1 HGAHGIIK
9 TKGASIPDNVPER
22 VAEVVAYYSEARQGG
37 KVEVDYTLRKHVK
50 KLGKPGLVNYVNYKT
65 IVVSPKDWQ

>member
-1 HGAHGIIK
+1 ML
-9 TKGASIPDNVPER
+9 ER
-22 VAEVVAYYSEARQGG
+22 VAEVVAYYSEARDGG

-65 IVVSPKDWQ
+65 IIVNPKDWQ